1 MAEAALRYTYQY
13 VRPSEVDVAAPGKPR
28 LQLAAQVE
36 PNTAPKLFAR
46 GRLISPRRT
55 GELLLGLMEV
65 VDARFFVPGA
75 MLAARL
81 RLADPVVTC
90 SDERL
95 RFEAFSQCCGAYA
108 RVDLL
113 ENAVDGDL
121 LNPGTT
127 NVDFNAPMR
136 AGLARLSDKSDA
148 HLAIGADRVE
158 LSSARADVVERK
170 VKLPVRWLRGFVE
183 VQAFQARMQR
193 PAFTASGA
201 ALRRLLQE
209 LRSHQGTAYLSA
221 AGPAIRAHSRMQAG
235 AVAVGGMDRLKVLA
249 RAARHAERVEVFAD
263 EATGASGWS
272 IHTPDARFHYVLSP
286 EPSRGFSGEG
296 QVLET
301 LAAHGAAGGALGAV
315 RAALRWQAR
324 LDPAKIAGESGHA
337 PAQVEQALAVC
348 AASGL
353 VGFDLAD
360 RAYFHRELPFDL
372 SLIEKH
378 QSRLANARKLVEA
391 DAVEFDAPNQAWIV
405 SGGNRYRV
413 WLGAEPRC
421 TCTWVAKH
429 GSSRG
434 PCKHILSARA
444 AQERGQA

>member
-1 MAEAALRYTYQY
+1 MAEAALSYLYHY
-13 VRPSEVDVAAPGKPR
+13 SRPSEVTAAEPGNQPR
-28 LQLAAQVE
+28 IQLAAQVE
-36 PNTAPKLFAR
+36 ANSSSRLFAR
-46 GRLISPRRT
+46 GRLLSPKRT

-65 VDARFFVPGA
+65 VDARFFIPGA
-75 MLAARL
+75 MLAAKL

-90 SDERL
+90 SAGRL

-113 ENAVDGDL
+113 ENALAGEL

-136 AGLARLSDKSDA
+136 AGLARLSDASPA
-148 HLAIGADRVE
+148 HVTIGADRVE
-158 LSSARADVVERK
+158 LESSRAQVVERK
-170 VKLPVRWLRGFVE
+170 VKLPARWLRGFVE
-183 VQAFQARMQR
+183 VQAFQARMGQ
-193 PAFTASGA
+193 PVFTASGA

-209 LRSHQGTAYLSA
+209 LRSHKGTAFVAA
-221 AGPAIRAHSRMQAG
+221 AGAAIRVHSQRQPG

-249 RAARHAERVEVFAD
+249 RAARHAEFVEVFAD
-263 EATGASGWS
+263 EATGASSWS
-272 IHTPDARFHYVLSP
+272 VHTPDARFHYVLSP
-286 EPSRGFSGEG
+286 DPSRGFSGEG

-301 LAAHGAAGGALGAV
+301 LAADGGALGAV

-324 LDPAKIAGESGHA
+324 IDPAGIAAETGHA
-337 PAQVEQALAVC
+337 QVQVDRALAAC

-360 RAYFHRELPFDL
+360 GAYFHRELPFDL

-378 QSRLANARKLVEA
+378 QSRLVNARKLVEG
-391 DAVEFDAPNQAWIV
+391 DAVEFDASNQAWVV
-405 SGGNRYRV
+405 SGENRYRV
-413 WLGAEPRC
+413 WLGGPEPRC
-421 TCTWVAKH
+421 TCAWVAKH
-429 GSSRG
+429 GVSRG

-444 AQERGQA
+444 VQEGVSA